1 MDLIEI
7 LKIKKFSKEEAEKWL
22 RDIGLAVTGNKD
34 ELINRIIKYK
44 RYPKLVNKLKLKA
57 KRNYSF
63 KCSLDP
69 LSIPSPNARWSKDDK
84 SYPAMTK
91 SSFFTYASN
100 KKEGSQGQ
108 QEKAFRIL

>member
-44 RYPKLVNKLKLKA
+44 RYPKLKLKA
-57 KRNYSF
+57 KRNSSF

-69 LSIPSPNARWSKDDK
+69 LSISSPNARCFKDDK
-84 SYPAMTK
+84 NYPAVTK
-91 SSFFTYASN
+91 SSYFPYASN

-108 QEKAFRIL
+108 QEKALLFLLNI